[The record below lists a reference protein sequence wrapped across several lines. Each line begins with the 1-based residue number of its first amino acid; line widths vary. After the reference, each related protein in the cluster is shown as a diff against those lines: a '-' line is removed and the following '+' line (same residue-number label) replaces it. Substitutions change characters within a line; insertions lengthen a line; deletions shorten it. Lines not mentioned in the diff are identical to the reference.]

1 MYIYAVYYCSMLLV
15 FSIRLRKMRSMSK
28 LLLKPRSKRRHRRL
42 SLHSRPLQF
51 DRQWLSLEW
60 YTRWIS
66 PSWQAC
72 LPLALLIVVGWSV
85 AASAQA
91 PTLESVSESVGSLK
105 VGLDTM
111 WVMIAAMLVFF
122 MNAGFCMLETGFC
135 RQKNAVNV
143 LSKNLIVFALSSIA
157 FWFLGWGLMFGNGNP
172 FFGTEG
178 LFFLSGA
185 DNSPLTGEAYQGAY
199 KSIGWAGVPLLA
211 KFFFQLVFAG
221 TAATIVSGA
230 VAERIKFVDFL
241 IFSLLLV
248 GIAYPI
254 TGHMIWGGGL
264 LAGAGFWDFAGSTVV
279 HSVGGWAA
287 LMSAALL
294 GARIG
299 KYNSDGTANAF
310 PGHNLSIAT
319 LGCLIL
325 WLGWFGFNPGSTM
338 GVNSL
343 IAHIAM
349 TTNIAAAFGGIA
361 ATITAWLLL
370 GKPDLSMLINGILAG
385 LVAVTASCAFVS
397 VWAAAVIGTVGGVLV
412 VYAVLFFDKMKIDD
426 PVGAISVHLVN
437 GVWGTL
443 AVGLFATGPGVTKFG
458 VELYAEGFGPK
469 AGLFLGGGLDQL
481 WVQFIGAALVGLIT
495 VVLSS
500 LFMLTLKATLG
511 IRVSPEEE
519 LHGLDIGEHGME
531 AYAGFVKST
540 SESHVDVAS
549 ASSPSSVAGSH
560 Y

>member
-1 MYIYAVYYCSMLLV
+1 VQSL
-15 FSIRLRKMRSMSK
+15 K
-28 LLLKPRSKRRHRRL
+28 LDRR
-42 SLHSRPLQF
+42 
-51 DRQWLSLEW
+51 WLSAEW
-60 YTRWIS
+60 YTRHLA

-72 LPLALLIVVGWSV
+72 IPLALLILIGWSV
-85 AASAQA
+85 AAVAQD
-91 PTLESVSESVGSLK
+91 PPKLEDVAKATSDLK
-105 VGLDTM
+105 VGLDTV
-111 WVMIAAMLVFF
+111 WVMVAAMLVFF

-143 LSKNLIVFALSSIA
+143 LAKNLIVFAFSTIA
-157 FWFLGWGLMFGNGNP
+157 FWFIGWGLMFGNGNP

-185 DNSPLTGEAYQGAY
+185 DNSPLAADAYQGAY

-230 VAERIKFVDFL
+230 VAERIKFVDFI

-254 TGHMIWGGGL
+254 TGHLIWGGGA
-264 LAGAGFWDFAGSTVV
+264 LAGFGFWDFAGSTVV
-279 HSVGGWAA
+279 HAVGGWAA
-287 LMSAALL
+287 LMGAAFL
-294 GARIG
+294 GPRLG
-299 KYNSDGTANAF
+299 KYNSDGTINAL

-338 GVNSL
+338 GVSPL

-349 TTNIAAAFGGIA
+349 TTNIAAAFGGASATIA
-361 ATITAWLLL
+361 AWVIL
-370 GKPDLSMLINGILAG
+370 GKPDLSMVINGILAG
-385 LVAVTASCAFVS
+385 LVAVTAACAFVP
-397 VWAAAVIGTVGGVLV
+397 VWAAAIIGAVGGVLV
-412 VYAVLFFDKMKIDD
+412 VYAVLFFDKIKIDD
-426 PVGAISVHLVN
+426 PVGAVSVHLVN

-458 VELYAEGFGPK
+458 TELYAEGLGPK
-469 AGLFLGGGLDQL
+469 AGLFLGGGIEQL
-481 WVQFIGAALVGLIT
+481 WIQLVGAALVGLIT
-495 VVLSS
+495 VVLST
-500 LFMLTLKATLG
+500 LFWVALKATLG
-511 IRVSPEEE
+511 IRVSAEEE
-519 LHGLDIGEHGME
+519 LEGLDIGEHGME
-531 AYAGFVKST
+531 AYAGFTKEADGT
-540 SESHVDVAS
+540 RIDTTVAS
-549 ASSPSSVAGSH
+549 GSVAGST